1 MLPTRDS
8 GCKGTKKNE
17 DSSYCYDVFYICLT
31 FFYALPLVPVF
42 FPLIKQV
49 MKRLYYASFLQP
61 MRNKK
66 CEMLARVKLNG

>member
-17 DSSYCYDVFYICLT
+17 DSSYCYDIFYICLT
-31 FFYALPLVPVF
+31 FFYILPLVPIF

-49 MKRLYYASFLQP
+49 MKRLYYASFL
-61 MRNKK
+61 
-66 CEMLARVKLNG
+66 

>member
-31 FFYALPLVPVF
+31 FF
-42 FPLIKQV
+42 
-49 MKRLYYASFLQP
+49 MLYLSSLSSFL
-61 MRNKK
+61 
-66 CEMLARVKLNG
+66 